1 MDPAP
6 PGGLSLVIRS
16 GGLGHQVEMGE
27 SKGMREMLA
36 ALWPKYKEKLD
47 LSEFELDGFQTT
59 AAEFHKADEAKYLP
73 SGTFYCSEVV
83 LSKLRSFFKVSTLL

>member
-1 MDPAP
+1 M
-6 PGGLSLVIRS
+6 R
-16 GGLGHQVEMGE
+16 E

-59 AAEFHKADEAKYLP
+59 AAVMELHEAEAKQLP
-73 SGTFYCSEVV
+73 RGTFYCSEVV
-83 LSKLRSFFKVSTLL
+83 LSKLKRLI